1 MLSWGKCKNGQ
12 YHQNPAVMVN
22 LVVPQFSRPMRLL
35 GSLTQ
40 NFSIMVSIKISIMI
54 ETYWINF
61 DDWQFLEF
69 FPKCPLKW
77 SWSYLKF
84 KTNIFYIFIFFIFFL
99 FTYIFYIIYFYTYFI
114 YIFYIYILIHFLLLI
129 IIYILFKFQML
140 DKKDL
145 RIGFC
150 LFTYSKVQGFLT
162 DIRLLKVFL
171 FETHNRL
178 FSYSI
183 LCFTTKN

>member
-1 MLSWGKCKNGQ
+1 MSFKVK
-12 YHQNPAVMVN
+12 
-22 LVVPQFSRPMRLL
+22 
-35 GSLTQ
+35 
-40 NFSIMVSIKISIMI
+40 
-54 ETYWINF
+54 
-61 DDWQFLEF
+61 
-69 FPKCPLKW
+69 
-77 SWSYLKF
+77 LKF
-84 KTNIFYIFIFFIFFL
+84 FKIQNKYILYIFIFYIFLIYIYILYHIFL
-99 FTYIFYIIYFYTYFI
+99 YIFYIYFI
-114 YIFYIYILIHFLLLI
+114 YIYIYILIHFLLLI

-150 LFTYSKVQGFLT
+150 LFTYSKMQGFLT
-162 DIRLLKVFL
+162 DIRLLKIFL